1 MIRKS
6 ILQNSFVGEVSSCNI
21 YCLLRKYKRK
31 TDVGNAN
38 QLELQL
44 EFSKQGMQIEECDY
58 HCNNAALIRFF
69 GPVPLAS
76 DLPFGPFDLCK
87 DLLFCPRP

>member
-1 MIRKS
+1 M
-6 ILQNSFVGEVSSCNI
+6 
-21 YCLLRKYKRK
+21 K
-31 TDVGNAN
+31 TDEGNAN

-76 DLPFGPFDLCK
+76 D
-87 DLLFCPRP
+87 FCPRP